1 MTETKNLSLP
11 ERIRA
16 EMKAQRY
23 SGRALGRAAGVDCG
37 LLSRY
42 FNGKSDLSLKSL
54 EAVLGV
60 LGYELSMRKKTRKS

>member
-1 MTETKNLSLP
+1 MSETKNFSLI

-16 EMKAQRY
+16 EMKEQRY
-23 SGRALGRAAGVDCG
+23 TGRALSRASGVDAG

-54 EAVLGV
+54 EAVLNV
-60 LGYELSMRKKTRKS
+60 LGYELSMRKKSRKS